1 MQPPGRAG
9 GMLGDFARRLG
20 DRRLLTAAGTVA
32 VMVGLLGPFG
42 TYLVSGPVARILFWV
57 GVIGASLPVAVGCRV
72 VVEHHLAGHGRWTR
86 ALAVCTG
93 FTALYAPLLHGFIH
107 ARTGPEHMLWMNFG
121 EIAASVFLIAL
132 TVNVIDHAVGLGAV
146 RTPVARPAMAP
157 ERRALTPPPSAPA
170 ADAPPL
176 PAPETPAPLPRLV
189 ARLPEALRAEVLL
202 VSANDHY
209 VTVRTLRGEAEIL
222 LRFGDAVAELDGI
235 EGVRVHRS
243 HWVARR
249 AVVGTGRAG
258 GRVMLQLCD
267 GTRVPVS
274 RRSRLA
280 LAALGLDGG

>member
-1 MQPPGRAG
+1 
-9 GMLGDFARRLG
+9 MLGDFARRLG

-189 ARLPEALRAEVLL
+189 ARLPEALRAEGKLEMTGGFSDRSGGAYVLKAASL
-202 VSANDHY
+202 E
-209 VTVRTLRGEAEIL
+209 EA
-222 LRFGDAVAELDGI
+222 
-235 EGVRVHRS
+235 
-243 HWVARR
+243 
-249 AVVGTGRAG
+249 
-258 GRVMLQLCD
+258 Q
-267 GTRVPVS
+267 
-274 RRSRLA
+274 A
-280 LAALGLDGG
+280 LAAADPLETSGSSAITVYEWNTR